1 MNLIDLHLHST
12 FSDGLFTPTQ
22 LVEQAAA
29 AQLTVVA
36 LTDHDTL
43 NGIPEFF
50 AAGEK
55 AGLQVIPGVELGS
68 QAGEASVHILGYG
81 VRSDNGPLLTNML
94 RLRHARETRLQKILG
109 KLQEHGIVVQV
120 DECDPRNRAVGRPH
134 VAKAMVAKGYVQG
147 VQEAFDKYLG
157 RGKPC
162 YVPQPKLM
170 PLEAVA
176 LIHGAGGL
184 AVLAHPEEVGD
195 RSLIAQIFAGVP
207 LDGLEVYHPSARNM
221 SGAYQFWQNFAADRG
236 KVSTGGSDFHGHA
249 DRYPRHLGEFAVQS
263 EWIELFWQQPVIQ
276 KFLC

>member
-1 MNLIDLHLHST
+1 MSLVDLHLHST
-12 FSDGLFTPTQ
+12 FSDGVYTPAQ

-29 AQLTVVA
+29 ARLTVVA

-50 AAGEK
+50 AAGAK

-68 QAGEASVHILGYG
+68 QAGDASVHILGYG
-81 VRSDNGPLLTNML
+81 VRPDNEPLLTNML

-109 KLQEHGIVVQV
+109 KLKEHGIVVQV
-120 DECDPRNRAVGRPH
+120 EECDPRNRAVGRPH

-157 RGKPC
+157 RGKSC
-162 YVPQPKLM
+162 YVPQPKLT
-170 PLEAVA
+170 PLEAVT

-195 RSLIAQIFAGVP
+195 RDLIAKIFAEVP
-207 LDGLEVYHPSARNM
+207 LDGIEVYHPSARKVA
-221 SGAYQFWQNFAADRG
+221 GAFSYWQDFAAARG
-236 KVSTGGSDFHGHA
+236 KFITGGSDFHGHA
-249 DRYPRHLGEFAVQS
+249 DRYPMHLGEFAVQS
-263 EWIELFWQQPVIQ
+263 EWLEKFWQQPVMK
-276 KFLC
+276 KFLR

>member
-1 MNLIDLHLHST
+1 MSLVDLHLHST
-12 FSDGLFTPTQ
+12 FSDGVYTPAQ

-29 AQLTVVA
+29 ARLTVVA

-50 AAGEK
+50 AAGAK

-68 QAGEASVHILGYG
+68 QAGDASVHILGYG
-81 VRSDNGPLLTNML
+81 VRPDNEPLLTNML

-109 KLQEHGIVVQV
+109 KLKEHGIVVQV
-120 DECDPRNRAVGRPH
+120 EECDPRNRAVGRPH

-147 VQEAFDKYLG
+147 VQEAFDNYLG

-162 YVPQPKLM
+162 YVPQPKLT
-170 PLEAVA
+170 PLEAVH

-195 RSLIAQIFAGVP
+195 RALLTQIFAGVP
-207 LDGLEVYHPSARNM
+207 LDGLEVYHPSARNVP
-221 SGAYQFWQNFAADRG
+221 GAYAFWQDFAAARG
-236 KVSTGGSDFHGHA
+236 KFYTGGSDFHGHA

-263 EWIELFWQQPVIQ
+263 EWLELCWQQPVIK
-276 KFLC
+276 KFLR

>member
-1 MNLIDLHLHST
+1 MSLVDLHLHST
-12 FSDGLFTPTQ
+12 FSDGTYTPTQ
-22 LVEQAAA
+22 LVEQAVAA
-29 AQLTVVA
+29 KISIIA

-50 AAGEK
+50 AAGK
-55 AGLQVIPGVELGS
+55 KFGLQVIPGVELGS
-68 QAGEASVHILGYG
+68 QAAEASVHILGYG
-81 VRSDNGPLLTNML
+81 VRSDNEPLLTNML

-109 KLQEHGIVVQV
+109 KLKEHGILVQV
-120 DECDPRNRAVGRPH
+120 EECDPRNRAVGRPH
-134 VAKAMVAKGYVQG
+134 VAKAMVAKGYVHG

-162 YVPQPKLM
+162 YVPQPKLT
-170 PLEAVA
+170 PLEAVT

-195 RSLIAQIFAGVP
+195 RELITRIFEDVP
-207 LDGLEVYHPSARNM
+207 FDGIEVYHPSARNVAD
-221 SGAYQFWQNFAADRG
+221 AYQFWQDFAVTRH
-236 KVSTGGSDFHGHA
+236 KLITGGSDFHGHA

-263 EWIELFWQQPVIQ
+263 EWLEQFWQQPVIK